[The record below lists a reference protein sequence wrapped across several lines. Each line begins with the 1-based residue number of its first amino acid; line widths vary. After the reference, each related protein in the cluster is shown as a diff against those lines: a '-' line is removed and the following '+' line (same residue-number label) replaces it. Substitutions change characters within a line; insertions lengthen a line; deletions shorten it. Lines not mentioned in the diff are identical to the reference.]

1 MDSREKRYPD
11 MSSIDM
17 LRLFITSFEHNL
29 EIRLQEKTSW
39 GRNDLKVLIKTVLT
53 DTLLEI
59 MK

>member
-1 MDSREKRYPD
+1 